1 MPTKILIVL
10 DVLEII
16 PRGRLKWL
24 ELQTQVWP
32 HKTQVSGYNRR
43 AQHFYLLTGA
53 TDGISLANIER
64 AQFEFKQKS
73 VPIVS

>member
-1 MPTKILIVL
+1 
-10 DVLEII
+10 
-16 PRGRLKWL
+16 
-24 ELQTQVWP
+24 QVWP